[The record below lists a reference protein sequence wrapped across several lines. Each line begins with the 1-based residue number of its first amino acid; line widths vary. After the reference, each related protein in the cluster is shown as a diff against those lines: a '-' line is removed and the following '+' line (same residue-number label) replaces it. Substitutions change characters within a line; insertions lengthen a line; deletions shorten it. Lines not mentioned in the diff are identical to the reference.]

1 LSKNPIDGFT
11 VSREDITFVGRDL
24 KRPECVLCE
33 SDGTLWLSDERNGV
47 MRISPD
53 GSQQLVQQTR
63 ATLTGATGPRLE
75 KSIPN
80 GMAIAE
86 NGDLLIA
93 NYGTES
99 LEIMRRN
106 GETRVIYDQIDGR
119 RLGELNF
126 VLRDSKG
133 RLWLTLSTMRRNW
146 IEGMYP
152 EVSDGYVALVDD
164 KGIRAVAE
172 GFCYTNEVR
181 LDAREEYLY
190 VVETGRKCIS
200 RLKVGADGSLSGR
213 EVFGPPDLG
222 PAGFPDGIAFDGYG
236 NLWGTI
242 VFGEKIFAITPDGD
256 MRIIYDEGNSEK
268 IEMIEASY
276 RSRTLTERQMMAS
289 QSPFSPWMTSVA
301 FGSADLRTVYV
312 GTLTGTRIA
321 TFRSPVAGRPMAHW
335 SRRCC

>member
-1 LSKNPIDGFT
+1 VAKNPIDGFS
-11 VSREDITFVGRDL
+11 VNRQDIQFVGVDL

-33 SDGTLWLSDERNGV
+33 GDGTLWLSDERNGV

-53 GSQQLVQQTR
+53 GSQQLIHQTR
-63 ATLTGATGPRLE
+63 ATLTGASGPRLV

-93 NYGTES
+93 NFGTES
-99 LEIMRRN
+99 LEIMRPN
-106 GETRVIYDQIDGR
+106 GETRVIYDQIDGH

-126 VLRDSKG
+126 VLRDSRN
-133 RLWLTLSTMRRNW
+133 RLWLTLSTMKRDW

-152 EVSDGYVALVDD
+152 EVSDGYVALIDE
-164 KGIRAVAE
+164 KGIRVVAE

-181 LDAREEYLY
+181 LDSREEYLY
-190 VVETGRKCIS
+190 VVETGRKRIS
-200 RLKVGADGSLSGR
+200 RLKVGTDGSLSGR
-213 EVFGPPDLG
+213 EIFGPSDLG
-222 PAGFPDGIAFDGYG
+222 PAGFPDGIAFDEYG

-242 VFGEKIFAITPDGD
+242 VFGEKIFALTPDGD
-256 MRIIYDEGNSEK
+256 LRIIYDEGNSEK
-268 IEMIEASY
+268 IAVIEENY
-276 RSRTLTERQMMAS
+276 RNHTLTEKQMMDC
-289 QSPFSPWMTSVA
+289 QSPFTPWMTSVA
-301 FGSADLRTVYV
+301 FGSADLRTVHV

-335 SRRCC
+335 RRQ